1 MTLGQFSVL
10 VGTRKRWVQNAFQ
23 ALGLPPTYTVQ
34 VARRLAFARA
44 LKEAAGMPLRHG
56 YQLADDALIGWPTR
70 DTWQLIDSDGTVRLT
85 MDLERFL
92 VRCSVRLSLARTRYA
107 ERRRGRPPK
116 RTLRGLELA
125 KWYGV
130 DVSLLRA
137 SLELTQTRRFRR
149 LEEASAFFRAARVM
163 R

>member
-1 MTLGQFSVL
+1 MTLGQFSLL
-10 VGTRKRWVQNAFQ
+10 VGAPKRWVQNAFQ
-23 ALGLPPTYTVQ
+23 ALGMPPTYTLQ

-44 LKEAAGMPLRHG
+44 LKEAAGMPLRRG
-56 YQLADDALIGWPTR
+56 YPLADDALAGWPTR
-70 DTWQLIDSDGTVRLT
+70 DTWQLIDPDGTVRLT
-85 MDLERFL
+85 MDLKRFL

-116 RTLRGLELA
+116 RPLRGLELG

-130 DVSLLRA
+130 EVSLLRA
-137 SLELTQTRRFRR
+137 SLELTQAQRFRR
-149 LEEASAFFRAARVM
+149 LEEASTFFREARVM